1 MLASTNSV
9 NKPQTND
16 HRPPPFIESDGGP
29 VGPHNSSPIDGAVVW
44 RKSRRGLTS
53 AALPRRGVI
62 TLVRLR
68 TLHSHV
74 STLRRAT
81 WLVAGALLDCTELLG
96 DAAEPVSRTVEELER
111 LESLEG
117 SEAEWRIANSLTW
130 MSAAMADG
138 ETCSDY
144 VQNTAEA
151 GGSSVIADVDRQVGS
166 LKEYTDNALAL
177 VDGR

>member
-1 MLASTNSV
+1 MHGRA
-9 NKPQTND
+9 D
-16 HRPPPFIESDGGP
+16 AGP
-29 VGPHNSSPIDGAVVW
+29 GACNY
-44 RKSRRGLTS
+44 
-53 AALPRRGVI
+53 PRRERQGVNPRATRYPDLCFTSFSGYAAAVQLSRVAAVI

-117 SEAEWRIANSLTW
+117 SEAERRIANSLTW
-130 MSAAMADG
+130 MSAAMADE

-144 VQNTAEA
+144 LQNTAEA